1 MKKSPTPFV
10 SQSSATSLPFPDNH
24 FDAILT
30 DPPYYDNVPYAD
42 LSDFFYVWLKRSVG
56 DLFPDLF
63 TTPLTPKTQECIENE
78 SLLRRS
84 SGIAKEDYQ
93 TLSIKDKEF
102 FEKSLS
108 DSFKEIHRVLKPGG
122 IAVIVYAHK
131 TTDGWETM
139 LNSLVDAG
147 LVVTA
152 SWPIHT
158 EMETRLRAGGSAAL
172 ASSIYMVCRKMKRE
186 RVGYYSEVQP
196 RIRERVEEKLHQFW
210 NEKIVGGDFFI
221 SAIGPAMEVF
231 SRYERVEKYSGEVV
245 TTADLLDYIRS
256 VSTGFIVE
264 RLLKDVSSSEI
275 DKESQFYLTYRWTYL
290 DHTVEYDDARKL
302 ASATGVSLE
311 KLWARGGFV
320 RKSGSKITV
329 LDAKSRDEFD
339 EVHSMVDVM
348 HRAVLLWEK
357 GKRDEIAEL
366 LRETGFSES
375 PALRQFS
382 QAVAES
388 LMNGNKEKQ
397 LLEGFLM
404 GIDSYTGEKGKID
417 EKQTLLDQFGGG

>member
-1 MKKSPTPFV
+1 MKKPPTPYV
-10 SQSSATSLPFPDNH
+10 SQSSATSLPYPDNH

-30 DPPYYDNVPYAD
+30 DPPYYDNVPYSD

-56 DLFPDLF
+56 DLFPDIF
-63 TTPLTPKTQECIENE
+63 ATPLTPKASEAIADPTRQEN
-78 SLLRRS
+78 
-84 SGIAKEDYQ
+84 A
-93 TLSIKDKEF
+93 KEF
-102 FEKSLS
+102 FEDALS

-122 IAVIVYAHK
+122 VAVIVYAHK
-131 TTDGWETM
+131 TTSGWETM
-139 LNSLVDAG
+139 LNSLVNAG

-158 EMETRLRAGGSAAL
+158 ESISKLGFNKSAYL
-172 ASSIYMVCRKMKRE
+172 ASSIYMVCRKIARAP
-186 RVGYYSEVQP
+186 VGYYSEVQP
-196 RIRERVEEKLHQFW
+196 RIKDRVEEKLLQFW
-210 NEKIVGGDFFI
+210 NEGIAGGDFFI

-245 TTADLLDYIRS
+245 TTAELLDYIRT

-311 KLWARGGFV
+311 KLWDRGGFV
-320 RKSGSKITV
+320 KKSGSKITV
-329 LDAKSRDEFD
+329 LDAKSRG
-339 EVHSMVDVM
+339 EVDKVQSMVDVV

-357 GKRDEIAEL
+357 GERDEIAEL

-382 QAVAES
+382 QSVAES
-388 LMNGNKEKQ
+388 LLNGNKEKQ

-404 GIDSYTGEKGKID
+404 GIDSYTGEKAKKD
-417 EKQTLLDQFGGG
+417 EEQTAIDQFGEG

>member
-63 TTPLTPKTQECIENE
+63 TTPLTPKASEAIAEPMRQEN
-78 SLLRRS
+78 
-84 SGIAKEDYQ
+84 A
-93 TLSIKDKEF
+93 KEF

-210 NEKIVGGDFFI
+210 NEGIMGGDFFI